1 MGEEQRGP
9 APAKAVDKP
18 LRPALIVSEHTLCEY
33 PISLHHL
40 LLGIADESIPAVLV
54 CPPECNIDSVV
65 SPSVEVIRH
74 PALNL
79 PFLWHQ
85 NKKILIEQLEKFKP
99 TILHCL
105 CESKASLTRQLAW
118 QLDLPY
124 VLTVNSLQKRRGRF
138 PISSELCAKIIVPT
152 KSIAT
157 NVAEVYPDFAERIEQ
172 INIGTFVEET
182 SNCFSEPGRLAS
194 MVTAYPFDNAG
205 EFENLFAAV
214 KRLVIDG
221 YEFVFLVIG
230 GGRGEKQLRKLLRTM
245 GLLWIVSI
253 VPQVEPRRLAVAAGD
268 IFIQPQPS
276 NSFNPLL
283 LEAMSGGSAVAGC
296 KGGVDDLIIE
306 NKTAVVFDPNDK
318 LSIYKS
324 LQQLFDRQELA
335 RQLAKGAQ
343 EYLRQNHT
351 VSKMI
356 TNILRIYRES

>member
-1 MGEEQRGP
+1 MSEEQKDSVLS
-9 APAKAVDKP
+9 KATGKP
-18 LRPALIVSEHTLCEY
+18 LRPALIVSEYTVSEY
-33 PISLHHL
+33 PISVHHL
-40 LLGIADESIPAVLV
+40 LLGLADESISAALV
-54 CPPECNIDSVV
+54 YPPECNIDSVM
-65 SPSVEVIRH
+65 SPSVEVIRY
-74 PALNL
+74 PVFNL
-79 PFLWHQ
+79 PLLWHQ

-99 TILHCL
+99 TVLHCL
-105 CESKASLTRQLAW
+105 CESQASLTRQLAW

-124 VLTVNSLQKRRGRF
+124 VLTINSLQKRRLGF
-138 PISSELCAKIIVPT
+138 PVPSKLCAKIIVPT
-152 KSIAT
+152 KSIAA
-157 NVAEVYPDFAERIEQ
+157 NVAEVYPEFKERIEQ
-172 INIGTFVEET
+172 INIGTFVGET
-182 SNCFSEPGRLAS
+182 INCFSEAGRLAS
-194 MVTAYPFDNAG
+194 MVTAYPLNDAS

-230 GGRGEKQLRKLLRTM
+230 GGRGEKHVRKLLRNL
-245 GLLWIVSI
+245 GLLWIVTI
-253 VPQVEPRRLAVAAGD
+253 VPQLEPRRSVLSAGD

-283 LEAMSGGSAVAGC
+283 LEAMSGGSAIAAC

-306 NKTAVVFDPNDK
+306 NKTAVVFDPDDE

-324 LQQLFDRQELA
+324 LQQLFDRRELS

-356 TNILRIYRES
+356 ADILQIYREV